1 MVTAFSFEDIII
13 LLLLLY
19 YSVNPLGLYQILNT
33 VVYNAFFKS
42 FYCYVSV
49 LFRVYK
55 RRHTLKDYYV
65 LVASCYCVL
74 AQWSPAL

>member
-33 VVYNAFFKS
+33 VVLMLSLSPSIAM
-42 FYCYVSV
+42 
-49 LFRVYK
+49 LVYYSECI
-55 RRHTLKDYYV
+55 KDV
-65 LVASCYCVL
+65 IL
-74 AQWSPAL
+74 